1 MLSLLPAARGHV
13 LNRAAADRFG
23 IIALGALLAVAFLFG
38 GGGSRYGLANLVV
51 QLAALAV
58 LAVRSDAIA
67 RFWRE
72 SPLLLR
78 MLAALTVLLPL
89 AQIVP
94 LPESVWPALPGH
106 DLVARSFEAAGTGGW
121 MTWSVDPRRTALA
134 LTALITPLAVL
145 MGGWAL
151 PRQHLLTLGWLVVA
165 LGLITTMMGLVQLNP
180 AGNNLVFYQ
189 AREPGAFLVGTF
201 ANRNSTAL
209 FLGFCLTLACLLPAP
224 RTHPAVSWVR
234 FAIASLLLVAIILTK
249 SRTGLAL
256 AVIPLGLTGIRL
268 SAWLLQRRSSGAG
281 PRRGPHPILL
291 AAGVMALGATAVGGL
306 MMAAPGRIGA
316 TLERFEAKD
325 DPRRFI
331 WEDAVFATERYW
343 PTGAGMGTFD
353 AVFQIDESLENLTL
367 RTAGRAH
374 NDYLELAIEA
384 GLPGLALVALW
395 FAGCMALAWQSRRSD
410 LAWAG
415 WAGGAFLLAISLQS
429 ITDYPLRNQTILAF
443 AGYALLLL
451 TRTASDRGVERR

>member
-1 MLSLLPAARGHV
+1 M
-13 LNRAAADRFG
+13 NRPAADRIGF
-23 IIALGALLAVAFLFG
+23 IALFVLLMIAFGFG
-38 GGGSRYGLANLVV
+38 GGGSVYGLANLVV
-51 QLAALAV
+51 QIAALLV
-58 LAVRSDAIA
+58 LALRGNAVG

-72 SPLLLR
+72 SPLFLR
-78 MLAALTVLLPL
+78 ILIVLAVLLPL

-121 MTWSVDPRRTALA
+121 MTWSVNPLRTALA
-134 LTALITPLAVL
+134 LTALVTPLAVI
-145 MGGWAL
+145 MAGWTL
-151 PRQHLLTLGWLVVA
+151 PRHHLFTIGWLIVA
-165 LGLITTMMGLVQLNP
+165 LGLITTLMGVVQLNP
-180 AGNNLVFYQ
+180 TGANFALYP

-224 RTHPAVSWVR
+224 KPHPMVIWVR
-234 FAIASLLLVAIILTK
+234 LGVASMLLVAIVLTK

-256 AVIPLGLTGIRL
+256 AVIPLGLAGLRSL
-268 SAWLLQRRSSGAG
+268 VWMLQHRSAGAGQRRGVS
-281 PRRGPHPILL
+281 PILL
-291 AAGVMALGATAVGGL
+291 ALGVIALGATVFGGL
-306 MMAAPGRIGA
+306 VIAAPGRIGA
-316 TLERFEAKD
+316 TLERFQAKD

-331 WEDAVFATERYW
+331 WEDAAFTTQRYW
-343 PTGAGMGTFD
+343 PAGAGMGAFD
-353 AVFQIDESLENLTL
+353 DVFQIDESLEYVTL

-384 GLPGLALVALW
+384 GLPGLALAAAWIVAG
-395 FAGCMALAWQSRRSD
+395 FAMAWRSRRSQI
-410 LAWAG
+410 AWAG
-415 WAGGAFLLAISLQS
+415 WAGGAFLLAIALQS

-451 TRTASDRGVERR
+451 ARTASDRGEQRQ